1 VGLLEQL
8 REESNE
14 GGPLSLASVIRERR
28 QLAEHLDPDQ
38 LLPSRPRR
46 ARTHRNPELLSLAY
60 HRAVAHRLDEQVVR
74 DARRRLERWRERGTI
89 DPQCADEWELVLD
102 MPLPKI
108 ATLISSD
115 SKRARELRQS
125 SPFAGVLTPQERR
138 KLLRLVEDRGHA

>member
-1 VGLLEQL
+1 
-8 REESNE
+8 
-14 GGPLSLASVIRERR
+14 
-28 QLAEHLDPDQ
+28 
-38 LLPSRPRR
+38 
-46 ARTHRNPELLSLAY
+46 
-60 HRAVAHRLDEQVVR
+60 LDEQVVR

-89 DPQCADEWELVLD
+89 DPKWADEWELVLD